1 MTDSPK
7 AAVGIDIGGTKIAA
21 GIVTPSGEVL
31 LPRTVPTPVAEG
43 PDAVLETVIGQ
54 VRTLLAESVG
64 SRVRA
69 VGIGTAGMVN
79 SETGMI
85 IHANPNLPGW
95 TGMPLGQRVYDAVGL
110 PVRVDN
116 DVNAL
121 AVGEGRFGAG
131 QSYRE
136 IVYVA
141 VGTGIGGALVRQ
153 GEIWRGA
160 HYSAGEVAYLVAGWD
175 EAGRPINVEDRAS
188 GTALEKQY
196 QRLSGSAERLGLR
209 QITERANNG
218 ERLAHN
224 VIEEGAR
231 ILGSVLMPLVAAIDP
246 EILIVGGGVPNI
258 GELWWTPFEQAL
270 RDGPLPMLK
279 TFQVAPARLSANAG
293 LVGAGAL
300 ALNALDGQEP

>member
-1 MTDSPK
+1 MTERSK
-7 AAVGIDIGGTKIAA
+7 AAIGIDIGGTKIAA
-21 GIVTPSGEVL
+21 GIVVPSGEVRSL
-31 LPRTVPTPVAEG
+31 RIVPTPVAEG
-43 PDAVLETVIGQ
+43 PEAVLRTVIDQ
-54 VRTLLAESVG
+54 ALALLAETAVQ
-64 SRVRA
+64 A
-69 VGIGTAGMVN
+69 VGIGTAGLVN

-95 TGMPLGQRVYDAVGL
+95 TGMQLGQRVRETVGL
-110 PVRVDN
+110 PVWVDN

-131 QSYRE
+131 QGYRE

-141 VGTGIGGALVRQ
+141 VGTGIGGALVRN

-175 EAGRPINVEDRAS
+175 ERGRPINVEDRAS

-196 QRLSGSAERLGLR
+196 RLLSGSTERLSLR
-209 QITERANNG
+209 QITERARSG
-218 ERLAHN
+218 DALAIK

-231 ILGSVLMPLVAAIDP
+231 VLGHVLMPLVAAIDP
-246 EILIVGGGVPNI
+246 EILIVGGGVPNV
-258 GELWWTPFEQAL
+258 GDLWWTPFEQAL

-279 TFQVAPARLSANAG
+279 TFQIAPARLSANAG

-300 ALNALDGQEP
+300 ALNGLDN